1 MSMLLLLF
9 KQSIVEGGYF
19 AKYRLTG
26 SIHIPI
32 IIAMDEAVIN
42 NDRPEINE
50 TNMADRNCPANMAIV
65 HRLALIPF
73 FSGALLLTTRLLN
86 SGVESPKPRP
96 INTTAIARIIFAGEI
111 KYNIYARA

>member
-9 KQSIVEGGYF
+9 KQSIVEVGYF

-32 IIAMDEAVIN
+32 IMAMDEAVIN

-50 TNMADRNCPANMAIV
+50 TNMADRNCG
-65 HRLALIPF
+65 L
-73 FSGALLLTTRLLN
+73 
-86 SGVESPKPRP
+86 
-96 INTTAIARIIFAGEI
+96 
-111 KYNIYARA
+111 

>member
-1 MSMLLLLF
+1 MLLLLF
-9 KQSIVEGGYF
+9 KQSIVKGGYF

-50 TNMADRNCPANMAIV
+50 TNMADRNW
-65 HRLALIPF
+65 
-73 FSGALLLTTRLLN
+73 
-86 SGVESPKPRP
+86 
-96 INTTAIARIIFAGEI
+96 
-111 KYNIYARA
+111 